1 MSRSVS
7 GYSCLTYNN
16 GSVTSETVTKSVLGN
31 GASLLTSGARVT
43 PAATRLKSD
52 FSIHPPFSRNK
63 VPNTDDDS
71 SDHSSNQSATSPP
84 PSLPPINTTSAHGRY
99 SDSPFFQNGTNRGD
113 DLIDDT
119 PYIPSHGKSFI
130 MQRIERLYGTDA
142 VSNKAVVSRKSS
154 NVTTISITRES
165 PTRGNE
171 RIIPIKVESRD
182 DHQNNLYNSG
192 RSPNK
197 NESSRQEQ
205 QALEE
210 DGKISSDINTT
221 AVIIPIIRG
230 SDTSRSSRVST
241 EDTDEEEDSRNSIK
255 RRSPT
260 KSMGHLNGNANC
272 YRNDENRATNGNE
285 SSSAING
292 SSITLVKNIHAN
304 GNRHD
309 EDCTPTPLK
318 TALSRE
324 SSTGSDDTND
334 FSENSLEL
342 GSISSDVEYRK
353 SVVNRQDS
361 KEESLYS
368 SRGASSPSKPKPKPK
383 PKDMALLRTLSRSPA
398 LKTGTENLDKTAI
411 SYSIVQPEAA
421 SAVSVSKLDDNIKI
435 SEDQTDDADNFSA
448 LSDIK
453 NTISAAAAKPIP
465 QGKVT
470 PPPPDADKSSH
481 HTTPTGGSAVDKENT
496 VSRVTENEKVHK
508 TENSPASPTASFSV
522 KDGNYFLNEM
532 KKVTVEILKF
542 SAEAAKELDTIDESE
557 DRAGCIHAAVG
568 KGNLLVKKKFKQFEE
583 LCHANLV
590 SILKWL

>member
-1 MSRSVS
+1 M
-7 GYSCLTYNN
+7 TYNN

-84 PSLPPINTTSAHGRY
+84 PSLPPINTTSSHGRF

-130 MQRIERLYGTDA
+130 MQRIERLYGSDA
-142 VSNKAVVSRKSS
+142 VSNKAVLTRKSS

-197 NESSRQEQ
+197 NETRQEH
-205 QALEE
+205 QASEE
-210 DGKISSDINTT
+210 DVKISSGMNSTT
-221 AVIIPIIRG
+221 VIIPITRG
-230 SDTSRSSRVST
+230 SDNSRSSRVST
-241 EDTDEEEDSRNSIK
+241 EDTDEEEDSRNATK
-255 RRSPT
+255 RRSPS
-260 KSMGHLNGNANC
+260 KSSGHLNGNANR

-285 SSSAING
+285 SAGAING
-292 SSITLVKNIHAN
+292 SSITLVKNVHAN

-342 GSISSDVEYRK
+342 GSISSDVESRK
-353 SVVNRQDS
+353 TVINRQDS
-361 KEESLYS
+361 KEDSLYS
-368 SRGASSPSKPKPKPK
+368 SRGTSSPSKPKPKPK

-411 SYSIVQPEAA
+411 SLSIVQPEA
-421 SAVSVSKLDDNIKI
+421 AVSVSKLDDKFKM
-435 SEDQTDDADNFSA
+435 SEDQTDADNFSA

-453 NTISAAAAKPIP
+453 NTISAATAKSIP

-470 PPPPDADKSSH
+470 PPPPTAEKSSH
-481 HTTPTGGSAVDKENT
+481 QTTPIVSAVDKENT

-508 TENSPASPTASFSV
+508 TANSAASPTASFSV

-532 KKVTVEILKF
+532 KNVTEEILKL
-542 SAEAAKELDTIDESE
+542 SGEAAKELDSIDESE
-557 DRAGCIHAAVG
+557 DRAGSIHAAVG

-590 SILKWL
+590 RILNSYSLL